1 MTLLIFIKEEERI
14 CLSCRLIVLSK
25 NGILAFVDEGFVQR
39 QPFHFVAAFPPAI
52 HISIRVGEKL
62 WKTRERE
69 REKKRKG
76 EKERDMSKEQADE

>member
-1 MTLLIFIKEEERI
+1 MTLLIFIKEEARI

-62 WKTRERE
+62 WKTSESA
-69 REKKRKG
+69 
-76 EKERDMSKEQADE
+76 KERDMSKEQADE

>member
-1 MTLLIFIKEEERI
+1 MTLLIFIKEEASI

-52 HISIRVGEKL
+52 HISIRVSR
-62 WKTRERE
+62 KTMEVERTVKE
-69 REKKRKG
+69 RKRK
-76 EKERDMSKEQADE
+76 KK

>member
-1 MTLLIFIKEEERI
+1 MTLLIFIKEEARI

-39 QPFHFVAAFPPAI
+39 HPFHFVAAFPPAI

-62 WKTRERE
+62 WKTRERAKE
-69 REKKRKG
+69 REKK
-76 EKERDMSKEQADE
+76 KEI

>member
-1 MTLLIFIKEEERI
+1 MTLLIFIKEEARI

-52 HISIRVGEKL
+52 HISIRVSRKRMEDERK
-62 WKTRERE
+62 RE
-69 REKKRKG
+69 REK
-76 EKERDMSKEQADE
+76 EI